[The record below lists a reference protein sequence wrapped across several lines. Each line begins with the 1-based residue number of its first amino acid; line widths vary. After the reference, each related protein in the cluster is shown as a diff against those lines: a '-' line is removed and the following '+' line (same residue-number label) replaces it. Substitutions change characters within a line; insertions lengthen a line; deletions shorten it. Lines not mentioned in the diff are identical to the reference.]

1 MPNQNSSSILSFK
14 GRGAVSELPHRF
26 ESLSRNAI
34 DDGWP
39 QDAWL
44 HLLLCSPTHSYL
56 NLSPGLDF
64 ETQLIVKYNIADVL
78 RKELEAK
85 QYQPQRLNIG
95 SATDAYQPIEI
106 ET

>member
-1 MPNQNSSSILSFK
+1 
-14 GRGAVSELPHRF
+14 
-26 ESLSRNAI
+26 
-34 DDGWP
+34 
-39 QDAWL
+39 
-44 HLLLCSPTHSYL
+44 L

-95 SATDAYQPIEI
+95 SATDAYQPIER
-106 ET
+106 EG

>member
-1 MPNQNSSSILSFK
+1 VVRYLNCRTDLKACLETLLMM
-14 GRGAVSELPHRF
+14 
-26 ESLSRNAI
+26 
-34 DDGWP
+34 DGLRTHGCIYCF
-39 QDAWL
+39 AR
-44 HLLLCSPTHSYL
+44 PTHSYL

-95 SATDAYQPIEI
+95 SATDAYQPIER
-106 ET
+106 EG